1 MLGLDESTL
10 KPLDDADNIL
20 MYSEFVGD
28 SLVSMLG
35 AYEIDGEN
43 IHISFC
49 TEKGVIEKTITL
61 VYVPV
66 SDRFHIVDGDDKA
79 LFVAGVA

>member
-1 MLGLDESTL
+1 MH
-10 KPLDDADNIL
+10 
-20 MYSEFVGD
+20 SEFVGD

-43 IHISFC
+43 IHISVC

-66 SDRFHIVDGDDKA
+66 SDRFHIVDGDDKT
-79 LFVAGVA
+79 LFVAGGA